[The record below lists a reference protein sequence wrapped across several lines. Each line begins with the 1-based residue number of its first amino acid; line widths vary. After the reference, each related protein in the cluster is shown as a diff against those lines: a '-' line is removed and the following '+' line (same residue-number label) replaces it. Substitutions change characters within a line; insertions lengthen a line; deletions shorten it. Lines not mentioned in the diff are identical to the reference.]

1 MNIKE
6 AKQEI
11 IYTIKAYLAK
21 DETGASLIP
30 AERQRPVLMIGAPGI
45 GKTAIMRQIAEEL
58 GLTLG
63 KSPIQFETKWDSV
76 ENVLII
82 NTKGEE

>member
-11 IYTIKAYLAK
+11 INTIKAYLAK
-21 DETGASLIP
+21 DETGEPLIP

-45 GKTAIMRQIAEEL
+45 GKTSRL
-58 GLTLG
+58 F
-63 KSPIQFETKWDSV
+63 PDSGISREV
-76 ENVLII
+76 I
-82 NTKGEE
+82 